1 MEGINKM
8 AFEKTKE
15 KNSRT
20 GLKNTVVIAKR
31 INPRCNQEVQAK
43 EEIALGICGDISYP
57 VCGGQMVG
65 EIN

>member
-1 MEGINKM
+1 M

-31 INPRCNQEVQAK
+31 INPRCRREVQAR
-43 EEIALGICGDISYP
+43 EEIILGIHGDILCP
-57 VCGGQMVG
+57 MCDGELAGG
-65 EIN
+65 IK